1 MYYKGLSDNEVSESR
16 QKNGSNALSKAEA
29 ESIWSKLLEG
39 FKDKMIVILLVAL
52 AINVIFVFMGQ
63 AEWYEAVGIAVAVL
77 IANFVSVL
85 SEHKNESKF
94 QELQDEASR
103 TKCKV
108 YRNGA
113 LTEIFIDEI
122 VVGDYI
128 KLESG
133 DKIPADGII
142 IEGEIKVEQ
151 SSLNGETTEA
161 TKRTLGENQLGDIK
175 DLLNEFYLYRG
186 TVVCSGECVMEV
198 ATVGDNTLY
207 GALSKEMQEETRES
221 PLKVKLGKL
230 ADIIAKIGY
239 TGGILIALAYLFQN
253 IFIDT
258 GFNFVQIREIV
269 TNIPELLNLV
279 VNSVI
284 LAVIIIVVAVPEG
297 LPMMIAL
304 VLAMNMGKMMKDNVL
319 VRKINGIET
328 AGELDILFSDKTGT
342 ITEGKLSVSEVIDGD
357 ITKYSSM
364 SEMTSKFVDQLTIGI
379 GMNNSS
385 SISNKSVIG
394 GNNTD
399 RCLMK
404 YLLDNEKYENID
416 KKSVIEFM
424 PFDSVKKYSTIIADI
439 NNSKKKY
446 IKGAPEKILDLC
458 NTYIDKDGA
467 EKQLD
472 KSKINQYMNEQAEK
486 SMRLIAV
493 AVTDDVDIEEAKA
506 NMKLI
511 ALISIRDNVR
521 KEAVE
526 AIKEVQ
532 NAGVQVVMVTG
543 DRKET
548 AVAIAKEAGLLKN
561 DDDLVYTSKE
571 LSELSD
577 EELKSKIR
585 QIRVVARALPTDKS
599 RLVKNAQELDLVVG
613 MTGDGVND
621 APALKKADVGFAMG
635 SGTDVAKEA
644 GDIVIMDDNFLS
656 IEKAILYGRTIFKS
670 IRKFIVFQLTV
681 NVAAVLLSFIGPL
694 IGVHEPL
701 TIIQMLWVNLIMDT
715 LAAIAFGGEPPLRRY
730 MKEKPIKRT
739 ESIVTKNML
748 VEIGLIGI
756 YVCVISLMLVLNNS
770 LSSLFSN
777 THNYIETVVFSFFI
791 FATIFNGLNART
803 ESLNLFDHITENKR
817 FLTVMG
823 IISIIQ
829 IIMVNIGGELLRT
842 TQISFKSWGIVLL
855 LAILVIPVDLMR
867 KLVSKKEA

>member
-1 MYYKGLSDNEVSESR
+1 MVFHSTIIFLGLDFFLIITLSIISSSFLSSDSSFF
-16 QKNGSNALSKAEA
+16 
-29 ESIWSKLLEG
+29 SISFFSSPLCC
-39 FKDKMIVILLVAL
+39 LVASKNSFSICFL
-52 AINVIFVFMGQ
+52 IF
-63 AEWYEAVGIAVAVL
+63 
-77 IANFVSVL
+77 L
-85 SEHKNESKF
+85 S
-94 QELQDEASR
+94 L
-103 TKCKV
+103 
-108 YRNGA
+108 
-113 LTEIFIDEI
+113 
-122 VVGDYI
+122 
-128 KLESG
+128 
-133 DKIPADGII
+133 
-142 IEGEIKVEQ
+142 
-151 SSLNGETTEA
+151 
-161 TKRTLGENQLGDIK
+161 
-175 DLLNEFYLYRG
+175 
-186 TVVCSGECVMEV
+186 
-198 ATVGDNTLY
+198 
-207 GALSKEMQEETRES
+207 
-221 PLKVKLGKL
+221 L

-364 SEMTSKFVDQLTIGI
+364 NEMTSKFVDQLTIGI

-458 NTYIDKDGA
+458 NTYIDKDGV

-561 DDDLVYTSKE
+561 DDDLVYTSK
-571 LSELSD
+571 
-577 EELKSKIR
+577 
-585 QIRVVARALPTDKS
+585 T
-599 RLVKNAQELDLVVG
+599 
-613 MTGDGVND
+613 
-621 APALKKADVGFAMG
+621 
-635 SGTDVAKEA
+635 
-644 GDIVIMDDNFLS
+644 
-656 IEKAILYGRTIFKS
+656 
-670 IRKFIVFQLTV
+670 
-681 NVAAVLLSFIGPL
+681 
-694 IGVHEPL
+694 
-701 TIIQMLWVNLIMDT
+701 
-715 LAAIAFGGEPPLRRY
+715 
-730 MKEKPIKRT
+730 
-739 ESIVTKNML
+739 
-748 VEIGLIGI
+748 
-756 YVCVISLMLVLNNS
+756 
-770 LSSLFSN
+770 
-777 THNYIETVVFSFFI
+777 
-791 FATIFNGLNART
+791 
-803 ESLNLFDHITENKR
+803 
-817 FLTVMG
+817 
-823 IISIIQ
+823 
-829 IIMVNIGGELLRT
+829 
-842 TQISFKSWGIVLL
+842 
-855 LAILVIPVDLMR
+855 
-867 KLVSKKEA
+867 